1 LHETIHELHRKSLD
15 GVLFKTDFEKTYGK
29 VNWSFLQQALRMKG
43 FDPTWCNWIEDF
55 TRKGSVGI
63 RVNNDIGHYF
73 QTQKGLR
80 QGDPLSPILFNIVA
94 DMLAI
99 LIARAKEDGQ
109 VAGLIP
115 HLVEGGLS
123 ILQYADDTILF
134 MEHDMDKALNMK
146 LVLCIFEQLSGLKI
160 NFHKSELFCF
170 GRAKQMENDYK
181 TLFGCDI
188 GSLPLRY
195 LGIPIHF
202 RKLRNGE
209 WKPVED
215 RFEKKLSSWIGK
227 MLSYGDR
234 LVLINSVLTSLPMF
248 MLSFLEIPK
257 GVRKRLDFF
266 RSRFFWQS
274 DGHKK
279 KYRLT
284 KWNIICRPKD
294 QGGLGI
300 EVLDIK
306 NKSLLSKW
314 LYKLLNEEGIWQELL
329 TKKYLHSK
337 TLSQVSEKPTD
348 SPFWKGLMKVKEE
361 FLTRGSFVVGNGMN
375 TRFWEDIWLGDK
387 SLAEE
392 YPSLYNIVNHKNVTV
407 ENVLAANPLNI
418 SFRRT
423 LNGNKWERWTHLL
436 HRLILVQLNDN
447 EDRFTWNLTESGVF
461 SVKSM
466 YNDLLSG
473 HTVSLKKHIWKLK
486 VPLKIKIFMWFLHK
500 KVILTKDN
508 LAKRN

>member
-1 LHETIHELHRKSLD
+1 LD
-15 GVLFKTDFEKTYGK
+15 GVLFKIDFEKAYDK
-29 VNWSFLQQALRMKG
+29 INWSFLQQALRMKG

-80 QGDPLSPILFNIVA
+80 HGDPLSPILFNIVA

-294 QGGLGI
+294 QGGFG
-300 EVLDIK
+300 
-306 NKSLLSKW
+306 NRSSR
-314 LYKLLNEEGIWQELL
+314 YKE
-329 TKKYLHSK
+329 
-337 TLSQVSEKPTD
+337 
-348 SPFWKGLMKVKEE
+348 
-361 FLTRGSFVVGNGMN
+361 
-375 TRFWEDIWLGDK
+375 
-387 SLAEE
+387 
-392 YPSLYNIVNHKNVTV
+392 
-407 ENVLAANPLNI
+407 
-418 SFRRT
+418 
-423 LNGNKWERWTHLL
+423 
-436 HRLILVQLNDN
+436 
-447 EDRFTWNLTESGVF
+447 
-461 SVKSM
+461 
-466 YNDLLSG
+466 
-473 HTVSLKKHIWKLK
+473 
-486 VPLKIKIFMWFLHK
+486 
-500 KVILTKDN
+500 
-508 LAKRN
+508 